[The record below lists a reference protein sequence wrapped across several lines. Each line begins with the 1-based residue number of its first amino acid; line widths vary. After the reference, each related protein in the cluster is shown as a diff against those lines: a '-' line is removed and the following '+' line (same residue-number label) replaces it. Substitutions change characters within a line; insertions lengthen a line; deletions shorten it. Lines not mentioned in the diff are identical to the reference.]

1 VSFSAFDSSI
11 RPLARVGYKNVPD
24 SKTDVLRTK
33 FSCLESAKHGTAERD
48 LHEKFIS
55 LDLCKKYNQRVTTN
69 RNDETNAS
77 LYLKK
82 VFRKGW
88 MTLPIVRD
96 FSAVELNDEMQRS
109 KNLDVLALSVSSL
122 ALNLYRLIENR

>member
-1 VSFSAFDSSI
+1 
-11 RPLARVGYKNVPD
+11 
-24 SKTDVLRTK
+24 
-33 FSCLESAKHGTAERD
+33 
-48 LHEKFIS
+48 
-55 LDLCKKYNQRVTTN
+55 
-69 RNDETNAS
+69 
-77 LYLKK
+77 
-82 VFRKGW
+82 